1 MSSKSHRRGN
11 DSLRERLCPIIDPL
25 AVGTEVRTEEIV
37 TILQALNRK
46 YEIDAFRASRLL
58 RERDDLKWIRGGTF
72 LKVAVAVH
80 AG

>member
-1 MSSKSHRRGN
+1 M
-11 DSLRERLCPIIDPL
+11 
-25 AVGTEVRTEEIV
+25 
-37 TILQALNRK
+37 LQALNRK

-72 LKVAVAVH
+72 LKVAVAVY